1 MKLRIMLRFNSSED
15 CSILWHSASSLR
27 TIIASSVLN
36 RTWVQSVN
44 CHASVKMVIW
54 GQVRRINEGNLL
66 IFWLLRN
73 LSLKFAI
80 FLLQQ
85 TDWCL
90 AKKADYKEA
99 FQDGEL
105 SPSARLLT
113 HCVLSK
119 TQTWWL
125 AVSRRS
131 CCASPRSRPTFYQTW
146 LGQWADN
153 WYGD

>member
-1 MKLRIMLRFNSSED
+1 MLRFNSSED

-44 CHASVKMVIW
+44 CQCENGDMRTSTTNQW
-54 GQVRRINEGNLL
+54 GQFVDLL
-66 IFWLLRN
+66 IVEKPFSQVRN
-73 LSLKFAI
+73 
-80 FLLQQ
+80 FL
-85 TDWCL
+85 
-90 AKKADYKEA
+90 APANRPRPGKKDYKEA

-105 SPSARLLT
+105 SPSARLLI

-153 WYGD
+153 WYWD